1 MSQIM
6 RATFVS
12 PFGMSWNVTGS
23 GIATMS
29 ISSIRLKPVT
39 DEPSK
44 PMPSSSASSS
54 SAGVIEKLFRCPSR
68 SVNHRWMNRTF
79 SSSTRFSTSLRAAGS
94 LVALPVS
101 RSFSTIVMTASLKCK
116 KPRAA

>member
-1 MSQIM
+1 MSQII

-12 PFGMSWNVTGS
+12 PFGMSWNVAGS

-29 ISSIRLKPVT
+29 LSSIRLKPVT

-44 PMPSSSASSS
+44 PMPSSRASSS
-54 SAGVIEKLFRCPSR
+54 SSGVIEKLFRCPSR

-79 SSSTRFSTSLRAAGS
+79 SSLTRLSTFRRSSGS
-94 LVALPVS
+94 LVALPAS

-116 KPRAA
+116 KPRAV